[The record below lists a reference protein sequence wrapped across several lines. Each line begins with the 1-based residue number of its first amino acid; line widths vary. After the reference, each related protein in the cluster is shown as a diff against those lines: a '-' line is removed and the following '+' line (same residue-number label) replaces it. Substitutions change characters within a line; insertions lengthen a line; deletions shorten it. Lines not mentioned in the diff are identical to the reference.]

1 MSIPVPTSL
10 THVKAH
16 YLCRTN
22 INVLVSD
29 INKVSSTKNYR
40 HWQVHTFKAFWDW
53 EVSIPTGAG
62 HWVAAPVGFVQAIER
77 NVFSMENSVGFQIC
91 DPELLGSV
99 EDAASFDT
107 YCARSWKRKRREKRM
122 QRSSWCPFSPDV
134 GHLLKCDVISIVQGC
149 QQHQQG
155 DNSAFVFHHSPLQT
169 GLVDQFPVFWH
180 DISAS
185 PSRT

>member
-1 MSIPVPTSL
+1 M
-10 THVKAH
+10 HVKAH
-16 YLCRTN
+16 FTN
-22 INVLVSD
+22 INILVSD

-40 HWQVHTFKAFWDW
+40 HWQVRTFKAFWDW

-62 HWVAAPVGFVQAIER
+62 HWVAAPVGFVQAIEC

-91 DPELLGSV
+91 DPKLLGIV
-99 EDAASFDT
+99 EYAASFDT
-107 YCARSWKRKRREKRM
+107 NRARSWKRKRREKRM

-134 GHLLKCDVISIVQGC
+134 GHLLKCDVVSIELGC

-169 GLVDQFPVFWH
+169 GLDDQFPVFWH
-180 DISAS
+180 CTSAS